1 MIGNDFMK
9 GNLSL
14 IRSSIKNYRFKVAVK
29 VEDRK
34 WYFSILGRKKIFVQK
49 RVKNIL
55 GVTTVAVKIIIRYQ
69 KFT

>member
-1 MIGNDFMK
+1 MIGNEFMK

-29 VEDRK
+29 LRYRK
-34 WYFSILGRKKIFVQK
+34 WYFSIPGRKKIFDQK
-49 RVKNIL
+49 RVKNIH
-55 GVTTVAVKIIIRYQ
+55 GVTTVAVKIIIQYQ